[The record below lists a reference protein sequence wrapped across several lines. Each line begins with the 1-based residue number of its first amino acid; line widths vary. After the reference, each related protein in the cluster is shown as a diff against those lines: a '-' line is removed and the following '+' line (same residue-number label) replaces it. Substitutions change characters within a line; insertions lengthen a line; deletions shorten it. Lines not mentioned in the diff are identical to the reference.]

1 MVLLHPFLF
10 FLSFL
15 PLVRADVSFPL
26 TAISHYSELSPCGVS
41 HVSRVLDETLYQ
53 GCTSATPISA
63 YGSCLCAQRLRSV
76 QKYISINFRYDDECS
91 STGVQPYLTAFC
103 AQWGVDI
110 AAAERSKPSSTT
122 TVSGGGDSAETGKA
136 TPGNTRSADQP
147 APTTTPTPSGPT
159 SSGGGGGGG
168 LSSDNI
174 TIIATIA
181 GSVAGILALVVAWKT
196 YKFMKRHRQD
206 VHHTHWFRP
215 SHHAPAGHGPAHGEA
230 HELQGSH
237 FPGQDYDSPLQQQG
251 FRYK

>member
-122 TVSGGGDSAETGKA
+122 TVSGGGDSAETGKGTYIDPPLVSTSSSPA
-136 TPGNTRSADQP
+136 TRRKLIYTIHVHSNTRQHP
-147 APTTTPTPSGPT
+147 LRRPTGPNHHP
-159 SSGGGGGGG
+159 
-168 LSSDNI
+168 DAQRPYI
-174 TIIATIA
+174 KRRRRRRRIIQ
-181 GSVAGILALVVAWKT
+181 
-196 YKFMKRHRQD
+196 R
-206 VHHTHWFRP
+206 
-215 SHHAPAGHGPAHGEA
+215 
-230 HELQGSH
+230 
-237 FPGQDYDSPLQQQG
+237 
-251 FRYK
+251 

>member
-1 MVLLHPFLF
+1 MVPLHPLLF

-15 PLVRADVSFPL
+15 PLARSDVSFPL

-76 QKYISINFRYDDECS
+76 QKYISINFEYDYECS

-110 AAAERSKPSSTT
+110 AAAEKSKPSSTT
-122 TVSGGGDSAETGKA
+122 TVSGGGDAAETGKA
-136 TPGNTRSADQP
+136 IPGNTRSADQP
-147 APTTTPTPSGPT
+147 APTTTPTRSGPT
-159 SSGGGGGGG
+159 SSGGGGG

-181 GSVAGILALVVAWKT
+181 GSVAGILALAVAWKT

-215 SHHAPAGHGPAHGEA
+215 SHHAPSAGHGPAHGEA

-237 FPGQDYDSPLQQQG
+237 VPGHDYSSPLQQQG

>member
-122 TVSGGGDSAETGKA
+122 TVSGGGDSAETGKG
-136 TPGNTRSADQP
+136 TYID
-147 APTTTPTPSGPT
+147 PSPF
-159 SSGGGGGGG
+159 G
-168 LSSDNI
+168 LN
-174 TIIATIA
+174 
-181 GSVAGILALVVAWKT
+181 
-196 YKFMKRHRQD
+196 KF
-206 VHHTHWFRP
+206 
-215 SHHAPAGHGPAHGEA
+215 
-230 HELQGSH
+230 
-237 FPGQDYDSPLQQQG
+237 
-251 FRYK
+251 

>member
-1 MVLLHPFLF
+1 MVPLHPLLF

-15 PLVRADVSFPL
+15 PLARSDVSFPL

-41 HVSRVLDETLYQ
+41 HVSRVLDETLYR

-76 QKYISINFRYDDECS
+76 QSYISIAFQYDDECS
-91 STGVQPYLTAFC
+91 STSVQPYLTAFC
-103 AQWGVDI
+103 AQWGVEI
-110 AAAERSKPSSTT
+110 AAAEKSKPSSTT
-122 TVSGGGDSAETGKA
+122 TLSGGGNSAETGKA

-147 APTTTPTPSGPT
+147 APTTTPTRSGPT
-159 SSGGGGGGG
+159 SSGGGGG
-168 LSSDNI
+168 LSGDKI

-181 GSVAGILALVVAWKT
+181 GSVAGILALLVAWKT

-215 SHHAPAGHGPAHGEA
+215 SHHAPSAGHGPAHGEA

-237 FPGQDYDSPLQQQG
+237 VPGQEYISPLQQQG